1 MSYGAGIER
10 TVYPRSDF
18 RSEHSRPYRADPAGP
33 NLRPGD
39 TATGGGFVLEPPVQ
53 AQSAQK
59 DLGDGWFV
67 YAWNPGDTPKKAHA
81 TVTCTWIDY

>member
-1 MSYGAGIER
+1 MRVLSGPYTHAA
-10 TVYPRSDF
+10 T
-18 RSEHSRPYRADPAGP
+18 SEVSIPAHTAQILPVPTSG
-33 NLRPGD
+33 PGD
-39 TATGGGFVLEPPVQ
+39 KATGGGFVLEPPVQ